1 MLDFVVVDEDCLYKI
16 ILGRTFLRISKAVVS
31 NHYLALKY
39 QVNDVVGVVKGDQRI
54 AWSCY
59 VIAAETAIQIIL
71 LDTRGDAKKDRQEP
85 VEEVETISIKREE
98 PEKIIKI
105 GLKIEA
111 DFKKKKGLWTVYKRM
126 QMCLLGRMTTCL

>member
-39 QVNDVVGVVKGDQRI
+39 QVNDVVGVVNGDQRI

-59 VIAAETAIQIIL
+59 ATAAEKAIQIIL
-71 LDTRGDAKKDRQEP
+71 LDTRRDTKKGRQEP
-85 VEEVETISIKREE
+85 VEEVETISIK
-98 PEKIIKI
+98 
-105 GLKIEA
+105 
-111 DFKKKKGLWTVYKRM
+111 
-126 QMCLLGRMTTCL
+126 